1 MNIKTDILKA
11 YIADMI
17 SSSIQDFGI
26 DANEIVDSTAIK
38 ALSEI
43 QQVLHSNE
51 LDDFQM
57 VEEIV
62 LIFEK
67 YNLDAGVCHDF

>member
-11 YIADMI
+11 YIADII
-17 SSSIQDFGI
+17 SNSIHDFGV
-26 DANEIVDSTAIK
+26 DANEIVDSAAIK

-43 QQVLHSNE
+43 QQILHTNE

-57 VEEIV
+57 IEEIV